1 MAASSGIRGLGVALV
16 AFGLSV
22 ATTAAAAPAPVAP
35 EAREFPLGGL
45 RVFAL
50 RDADNMVANDG
61 MTFGVGHSP
70 AEAEAVLRSSGAPP
84 GPIRLSVDALLVEAP
99 GRVMLFDTGL
109 GPSPHGALIESLAKA
124 GVSPGQVTD
133 VFITHSHGDHVGGL
147 RAPGGGP
154 AFPHAVIHISAREW
168 AWMKSQ
174 PLEGAL
180 VQAISAQVKP
190 FEPGVALAPGVE
202 AVALYGHTPGHV
214 GYQIS
219 AGGAHLIDMGDTAHS
234 SVISLARPDWAI
246 EYDTDAVQ
254 GRRTREAELA
264 RLARSGELVFGP
276 HMPFPGVGRVVASG
290 EGYAWRPAP
299 APSRR

>member
-1 MAASSGIRGLGVALV
+1 MAASPRIRGLGVALV
-16 AFGLSV
+16 AFGLLA

-84 GPIRLSVDALLVEAP
+84 GPIRLSVDALLVETP

-109 GPSPHGALIESLAKA
+109 GVGAHGVLMESLAKA

-154 AFPHAVIHISAREW
+154 AFPHAVVHISAREW

-190 FEPGVALAPGVE
+190 FEPGVAQLF
-202 AVALYGHTPGHV
+202 
-214 GYQIS
+214 
-219 AGGAHLIDMGDTAHS
+219 DMGDVAHS
-234 SVISLARPDWAI
+234 SIISLARPDWAI

-254 GRRTREAELA
+254 GRKTREDELA